1 MARRPTIA
9 LVWAQFAAY
18 HGDRAE
24 AVARRLAGRAEV
36 LAIEIASASHAYAW
50 EESGALATARKQTL
64 FPGRRYEDVPAL
76 ARVGALW
83 RALRRCDRVVFGIGY
98 DRPEAIAL
106 SWLLPL
112 VGVKVALFSE
122 SKFDDFPRSARFE
135 LTKAL
140 LLTPYRAAIVGGLR
154 HIAYFRHLGFRRR
167 PVLPGYNG
175 ASLARLRTEAGGV
188 VAPDG
193 VPFAERPFVYV
204 GRFIAKKNLIAL
216 VEAHAAYAAAAGPGA
231 GRLVLAGAG
240 PEEAALRARIAALG
254 TGHLVDFPG
263 FLGAREVSALLA
275 GALALV
281 LVSTVEQW
289 GLVVNEAAAFG
300 VPAIVSQAVGAR
312 DALVRNLVN
321 GYVVEPQSVAG
332 IARAMALVAG
342 DEAHWRELVAETHA
356 RAWLGDTERL
366 ADAVELWLDP
376 GAQPAEGRMAD
387 FVQALGEEPVK
398 GEA

>member
-231 GRLVLAGAG
+231 
-240 PEEAALRARIAALG
+240 
-254 TGHLVDFPG
+254 
-263 FLGAREVSALLA
+263 REVSALLA

-281 LVSTVEQW
+281 MVSTVEQW

-376 GAQPAEGRMAD
+376 GAQPAEWRMAD